1 MAELIKHALGICGDH
16 FHPNVWTLLLGGFGF
31 STILYYIKSYIKCK
45 ITAFAYTL
53 NNTWQNLI
61 NYLSWQKM
69 S

>member
-1 MAELIKHALGICGDH
+1 MVETVIHTLGICGEP
-16 FHPNVWTLLLGGFGF
+16 HPKFFDLV
-31 STILYYIKSYIKCK
+31 YIYSYIIEYKN
-45 ITAFAYTL
+45 AFAYTL

>member
-1 MAELIKHALGICGDH
+1 MVESILHTFGVCGEP
-16 FHPNVWTLLLGGFGF
+16 HPKLFD
-31 STILYYIKSYIKCK
+31 IAYIYLY
-45 ITAFAYTL
+45 ITEYRIAFAYTL

>member
-1 MAELIKHALGICGDH
+1 MIESILHTLGLCGEP
-16 FHPNVWTLLLGGFGF
+16 HPKLFDLA
-31 STILYYIKSYIKCK
+31 YIYSYIIENKN
-45 ITAFAYTL
+45 AFAYTL